1 MEGLIPGK
9 SWSGQFP
16 LRKKSGEIFMAIV
29 TKSLLYEEGEHV
41 GVITVSS
48 DASVFNNINS
58 QHLRVNYSQ
67 SNGQSRDGE
76 SHPKKIQWIPRPQ
89 ITSAPQV
96 ASSVSSLVLT
106 HTSLVQMDVL
116 FHISDFSHCNKICI
130 NYQAS
135 KVLSFKRG
143 TDNAHQNSNEET
155 LSHGKVSFGTLK

>member
-29 TKSLLYEEGEHV
+29 TKSLLYEEGELV

-58 QHLRVNYSQ
+58 QHLRVNYAQ
-67 SNGQSRDGE
+67 ANGHPRDGE

-89 ITSAPQV
+89 IASAPQV
-96 ASSVSSLVLT
+96 ASSVSNLVRT
-106 HTSLVQMDVL
+106 CTSSVL
-116 FHISDFSHCNKICI
+116 INDAFHIS
-130 NYQAS
+130 
-135 KVLSFKRG
+135 VLFV
-143 TDNAHQNSNEET
+143 
-155 LSHGKVSFGTLK
+155 L